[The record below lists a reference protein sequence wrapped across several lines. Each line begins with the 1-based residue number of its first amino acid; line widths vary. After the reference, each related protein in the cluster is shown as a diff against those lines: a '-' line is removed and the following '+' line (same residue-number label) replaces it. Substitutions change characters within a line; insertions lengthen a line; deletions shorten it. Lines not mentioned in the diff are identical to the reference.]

1 MVAVRSKVEW
11 SFATVTIGEQSVM
24 IGGAHLMPEW
34 SVGSS
39 VIPVQVIVIIAMAL
53 GAVSFICCIVCKGD

>member
-1 MVAVRSKVEW
+1 
-11 SFATVTIGEQSVM
+11 M
-24 IGGAHLMPEW
+24 IGGAHLMPEL

-39 VIPVQVIVIIAMAL
+39 AIPVQVIVIIAMAL